1 MSLISLYDSRILV
14 LVEYFSSHSAES
26 VLKYAYH
33 KYYNGLY
40 SSRRV
45 STKIKNREWKNR
57 RKVFFLIMKKEL
69 LLIIF
74 FPRNNIFQISLHF
87 YTFFFFLFGEPIQS
101 LLEMSLMETRRN
113 RYRDYI
119 ICCLNL
125 YRLGLIFVKLLK
137 NSGPMYRV
145 LLLVVGSF
153 YPFL

>member
-1 MSLISLYDSRILV
+1 MVCILRVESLQRSRT
-14 LVEYFSSHSAES
+14 ENEKTEE
-26 VLKYAYH
+26 KY
-33 KYYNGLY
+33 
-40 SSRRV
+40 
-45 STKIKNREWKNR
+45 
-57 RKVFFLIMKKEL
+57 FFLIMKKEL
-69 LLIIF
+69 LLIMF